1 MGNLGFKDEVFI
13 RLWVDFWECMDGM
26 GGNSV
31 SVRDRVKKV
40 ASGVQVFYGIAYT

>member
-1 MGNLGFKDEVFI
+1 MYGWN
-13 RLWVDFWECMDGM
+13 

-40 ASGVQVFYGIAYT
+40 ASGVQVFFIELLIHETDKKKFFT